1 MESIG
6 MTTRSSTIHVKEEK
20 DTSAKV
26 NWNLD
31 DNRKAFIDVIL
42 ESLAAGDICTDND
55 FKSKVWKKITEDFN
69 KRTKLGYSKS
79 QLQNQLGDLKKK
91 YNIFKALKDKS
102 GFRYDEVLN
111 YYVYM
116 FYFLILLLIR

>member
-6 MTTRSSTIHVKEEK
+6 MTTRGSTIHVKEEK
-20 DTSAKV
+20 DTSV
-26 NWNLD
+26 NINWNLD

-42 ESLAAGDICTDND
+42 ENLAAGGICTDNG

-79 QLQNQLGDLKKK
+79 QLQNQLGDLKK
-91 YNIFKALKDKS
+91 YTIFKALKNKS
-102 GFRYDEVLN
+102 RFGYDEVLN
-111 YYVYM
+111 YCVHM